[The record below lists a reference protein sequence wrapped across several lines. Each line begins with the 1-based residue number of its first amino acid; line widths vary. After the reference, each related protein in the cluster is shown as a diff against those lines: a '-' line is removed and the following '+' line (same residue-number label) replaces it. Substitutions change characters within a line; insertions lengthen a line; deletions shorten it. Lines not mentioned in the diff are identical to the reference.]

1 MSTGKRI
8 QERDVVIQTIAKL
21 MIPFIQLYG
30 LYVMVGTE
38 GAGGGFQGGTVLAAS
53 FILLVVAFGVD
64 KGRMKMPEGWN
75 AIFKSLGLYLYAGVG
90 GLLCIILSLGAAEYL
105 NYYGIPLAK
114 IIGGPATRGFWV
126 GNIVEVGIG
135 VTVMAAF
142 VSIFYDLVRKEESVE
157 EEGGAEK

>member
-1 MSTGKRI
+1 
-8 QERDVVIQTIAKL
+8 

-157 EEGGAEK
+157 EGGADEE